1 MDKNE
6 MLYEIS
12 LKYNTLK
19 MYENTLEQMRKN
31 GVAKEESI
39 LKIENERNEVEKEL
53 VELLNPSCK
62 TINLNGHRNDPK
74 IDVEN
79 KFIKEAN
86 KRGEHKKMYDIRN
99 DFFENITKPSEN
111 DSPIKYRDES
121 KDELKKVEYKKPT
134 FADVQEKISNSQWI
148 SCSNFIVR
156 FPKDEIDID
165 SWRVSGFYYTLKQ
178 GCCSSS
184 IKNCGNGEINVIVND
199 FSEKKEDGTY
209 NILSKIIEKLC
220 AYKVRVLGD
229 IFVDAIN
236 NSGEVLYTLCFTKCI
251 FSGVSSDG
259 FSYESTDLRRFYINF
274 TYDNVHVL
282 APDEKLKKDETT
294 Y

>member
-1 MDKNE
+1 

-53 VELLNPSCK
+53 VELLNPLCK
-62 TINLNGHRNDPK
+62 TINLNGYRNDPK

-121 KDELKKVEYKKPT
+121 KDELKKAEYKKPT

-165 SWRVSGFYYTLKQ
+165 SWRVSGFYYKLKQ
-178 GCCSSS
+178 NSKCLSNRSGCER
-184 IKNCGNGEINVIVND
+184 GEISVIVND
-199 FSEKKEDGTY
+199 FAEKREDGTY
-209 NILSKIIEKLC
+209 NILSKIIEKL
-220 AYKVRVLGD
+220 YKYKIIVLGD
-229 IFVDAIN
+229 IFVDVIN
-236 NSGEVLYTLCFTKCI
+236 NSGELLYTLCFTKCI
-251 FSGVSSDG
+251 FNGANPDA
-259 FSYESTDLRRFYINF
+259 FSYESTDLRKFYLDF

-282 APDEKLKKDETT
+282 APDEELKKDETT
-294 Y
+294 D